1 MKYLLHSVDFS
12 KKISYLCSTK
22 TKKIMNYIDIILI
35 VITLILLV
43 YCARLKLRQQS
54 PNDNLSELAGLKAE
68 VSNNDIMQY
77 IRDTA
82 ESIRPVMESKQIDF
96 TIKCSPESMM
106 GWIDTDQLDKIIL
119 LLLSDMIKSVGQSG
133 KITLE
138 VNTNKNYDSISLRL
152 NDNGTKML
160 NTGIIIAHKLVTLH
174 HGDISRTFHEGQG
187 NTVLIRLPIT
197 KDAFITEQ
205 DGQETESSKQQPLSF
220 HIPNDIELNVP
231 TIELPPGFDTGS
243 QSLGALVQQAYNSSD
258 QKFLQQAMKCINEHM
273 ADSDYDREAFAADMG
288 ASVSTLYNKLRALTG
303 KNVTTFIRDIRI
315 KTACRLAKEN
325 PDLRVSD
332 IAYRVGFR
340 DPKYFATSFKRVMG
354 VQPKEYFDRI
364 RTLQDEP
371 PTSPQT

>member
-1 MKYLLHSVDFS
+1 MNLVD
-12 KKISYLCSTK
+12 IL
-22 TKKIMNYIDIILI
+22 LI
-35 VITLILLV
+35 VIILLLLV
-43 YCARLKLRQQS
+43 YCAKLKLRQQ
-54 PNDNLSELAGLKAE
+54 PPTNDTSEYVGLKAE

-82 ESIRPVMESKQIDF
+82 DSIRPVMESKQIDF

-119 LLLSDMIKSVGQSG
+119 LLLSDMIKSVGAEG

-138 VNTNKNYDSISLRL
+138 AYTNKNYDSISLRL
-152 NDNGTKML
+152 NDNGTKIL
-160 NTGIIIAHKLVTLH
+160 NTGITIAHKLVTLH
-174 HGDISRTFHEGQG
+174 HGDISRTHYEGQG

-197 KDAFITEQ
+197 KDAFLTEQ
-205 DGQETESSKQQPLSF
+205 DEQKGETARQQPLPF
-220 HIPNDIELNVP
+220 HIPTNIELNVP
-231 TIELPPGFDTGS
+231 TIELPPGFETGS
-243 QSLGALVQQAYNSSD
+243 QSLGALVQQTYNSTD
-258 QKFLQQAMKCINEHM
+258 QKFLQRAMKCINEHI

-303 KNVTTFIRDIRI
+303 KNITTFIRDQRI

-354 VQPKEYFDRI
+354 VQPKEYFERL

-371 PTSPQT
+371 PTIPQT